1 MVHSVTLQIRKQGA
15 ENPQGDT
22 LKPLSTPWPGTQ
34 LGIFDLLPN
43 HLGRRSFEPVD
54 WWLQPTQWRQWEE
67 TTCKWLQIDE
77 DKIRVFP
84 QFSWHR
90 YVSKWYMGSTVWSN
104 STGRAYLHNPA
115 QICLS
120 TIYANCQLVL
130 VQIHRSLLLTRNC
143 QKLEYDFLGWQNEMN
158 HIQNRIKHPKLVT
171 SKSNS
176 QSLNLHQGGV
186 PQCILPFCFA
196 NLFIY
201 HLWQDIFQSLQSLTQ
216 STLKFHRFFC
226 SCTVRYFD
234 FFQALGFG
242 KSWCKRPLADDMA

>member
-1 MVHSVTLQIRKQGA
+1 
-15 ENPQGDT
+15 
-22 LKPLSTPWPGTQ
+22 
-34 LGIFDLLPN
+34 
-43 HLGRRSFEPVD
+43 
-54 WWLQPTQWRQWEE
+54 
-67 TTCKWLQIDE
+67 
-77 DKIRVFP
+77 
-84 QFSWHR
+84 
-90 YVSKWYMGSTVWSN
+90 MGSTVWSN

-186 PQCILPFCFA
+186 PNVSFPSVSPTSSSIISGKTSSSRCRVLR
-196 NLFIY
+196 
-201 HLWQDIFQSLQSLTQ
+201 
-216 STLKFHRFFC
+216 K
-226 SCTVRYFD
+226 VRLNFT
-234 FFQALGFG
+234 A
-242 KSWCKRPLADDMA
+242 SSARVP